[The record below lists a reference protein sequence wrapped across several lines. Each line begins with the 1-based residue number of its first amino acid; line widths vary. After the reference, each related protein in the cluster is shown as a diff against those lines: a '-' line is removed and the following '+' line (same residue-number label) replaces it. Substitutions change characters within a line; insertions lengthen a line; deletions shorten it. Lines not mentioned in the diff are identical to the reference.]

1 MYGVVQSEE
10 EEQVQNQYFIK
21 PVRQILLFIGIVHV
35 LFFTSI
41 FFVQLS
47 HGINLNKHDEMCSK
61 QYQND
66 NDIIM
71 NINNNNNNNNNNTT
85 SKSDHINIW
94 SNNGCKLKT
103 PFCYSVFAPTCNCAY
118 LSLESVNARTL
129 PDNIVYDMTSLKK
142 LEVVNCN
149 LTTLPKN
156 MENLKLIT
164 FVDLSYNKLTEF
176 NIDVKEWI

>member
-1 MYGVVQSEE
+1 MKVEEQESVKMKRHRKSLYGVVQSEE
-10 EEQVQNQYFIK
+10 EEQVQTQYFIK

-71 NINNNNNNNNNNTT
+71 NINNNNNNNTT

-103 PFCYSVFAPTCNCAY
+103 PFC
-118 LSLESVNARTL
+118 
-129 PDNIVYDMTSLKK
+129 
-142 LEVVNCN
+142 
-149 LTTLPKN
+149 
-156 MENLKLIT
+156 
-164 FVDLSYNKLTEF
+164 
-176 NIDVKEWI
+176 

>member
-35 LFFTSI
+35 LFFASI

-47 HGINLNKHDEMCSK
+47 HGINLKNHDEICSK

-66 NDIIM
+66 NDILDD
-71 NINNNNNNNNNNTT
+71 NNNTT
-85 SKSDHINIW
+85 SKSYHNIW
-94 SNNGCKLKT
+94 SNNGCQVKT
-103 PFCYSVFAPTCNCAY
+103 PFCYSVFVPTCNCAY
-118 LSLESVNARTL
+118 LSLESVNVPSL

-142 LEVVNCN
+142 VEVINCN

-156 MENLKLIT
+156 MENLKLMA
-164 FVDLSYNKLTEF
+164 F
-176 NIDVKEWI
+176 